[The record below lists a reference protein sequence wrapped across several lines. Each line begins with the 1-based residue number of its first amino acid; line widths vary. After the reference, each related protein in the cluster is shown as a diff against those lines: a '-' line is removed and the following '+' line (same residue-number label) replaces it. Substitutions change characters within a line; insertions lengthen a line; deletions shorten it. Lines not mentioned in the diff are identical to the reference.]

1 MPGGTVEV
9 RPVMDY
15 EAVGSQAHSNE
26 TKAEAGR

>member
-15 EAVGSQAHSNE
+15 DAVGSEQHSNE
-26 TKAEAGR
+26 AKAEAGR

>member
-15 EAVGSQAHSNE
+15 EAPAPRSTNE
-26 TKAEAGR
+26 AEAAR

>member
-15 EAVGSQAHSNE
+15 ETVGSELHHNE
-26 TKAEAGR
+26 ARAEAGR